1 MSTSEVNTR
10 VQSGPAGTGSED
22 MADEQL
28 LRYSRQIMLPQID
41 IAGQKRL
48 RDSSALI
55 IGAGGL
61 GSPVALYLAA
71 CGVGKIVLVDDDR
84 VELKNLQR
92 QIMYNSDQVG
102 TMKVRSASGALK
114 ALNPEVSVSAV
125 AERLSGAALAQA
137 VENVDV
143 VIDATDNLASRL
155 EINRACHATRTPLV
169 SASAIRWEGQ
179 LSVFD
184 PRQQESPCYQCLYGR
199 LGEVG
204 QSCSE
209 NGVMGPV
216 VGILGSM
223 QANEAVKLLAGCG
236 STMIGRVLMLD
247 ALSMDLQFIN
257 LARDPECTVCGGGE

>member
-1 MSTSEVNTR
+1 MI
-10 VQSGPAGTGSED
+10 
-22 MADEQL
+22 DEQL

-41 IAGQKRL
+41 ISGQQRL
-48 RDSSALI
+48 LDSSALI
-55 IGAGGL
+55 IGIGGL

-71 CGVGKIVLVDDDR
+71 CGVGEIVLVDDDR

-92 QIMYNSDQVG
+92 QIIYNSHQVG
-102 TMKVRSASGALK
+102 TMKVESAADVIDS
-114 ALNPEVSVSAV
+114 LNPEVRVSVIADRISGETLRKNI
-125 AERLSGAALAQA
+125 ER
-137 VENVDV
+137 VDV

-155 EINRACHATRTPLV
+155 EINQQCYSTRTPLV

-184 PRQQESPCYQCLYGR
+184 SRQQDSPCYQCLYGH

-216 VGILGSM
+216 VGMLGCM
-223 QANEAVKLLAGCG
+223 QANETVKLLTGAG
-236 STMIGRVLMLD
+236 SSLTGRVLMLD
-247 ALSMDLQFIN
+247 ALSMDLQFIR
-257 LARDPECTVCGGGE
+257 LARDPECTVCGKG

>member
-1 MSTSEVNTR
+1 MDLV
-10 VQSGPAGTGSED
+10 
-22 MADEQL
+22 DEQL

-48 RDSSALI
+48 LHSRTLI
-55 IGAGGL
+55 IGVGGL

-71 CGVGKIVLVDDDR
+71 CGVGEIVLVDDDR

-102 TMKVRSASGALK
+102 TMKVQSASGVLQ
-114 ALNPEVSVSAV
+114 ALNPEVSVSVIAD
-125 AERLSGAALAQA
+125 RLGGEDLIQA
-137 VENVDV
+137 VDDVDV

-155 EINRACHATRTPLV
+155 EINRMCHVTRTPLV

-184 PRQQESPCYQCLYGR
+184 PRRADSPCYQCLYGN

-216 VGILGSM
+216 VGMLGCM
-223 QANEAVKLLAGCG
+223 QANEAVKLLAGAG
-236 STMIGRVLMLD
+236 TSLIGRVLMLD
-247 ALSMDLQFIN
+247 ALNMDMQFIH
-257 LARDPECTVCGGGE
+257 LERDPDCSVCGNGS

>member
-1 MSTSEVNTR
+1 MDLV
-10 VQSGPAGTGSED
+10 
-22 MADEQL
+22 DEQL

-48 RDSSALI
+48 LQSRALI
-55 IGAGGL
+55 IGVGGL

-71 CGVGKIVLVDDDR
+71 CGVGEIVLVDDDR

-102 TMKVRSASGALK
+102 KMKVQSASGVLQ
-114 ALNPEVSVSAV
+114 ALNPEVSVNVIAD
-125 AERLSGAALAQA
+125 RLGGEALTQA

-155 EINRACHATRTPLV
+155 EINRMCHATRTPLV

-184 PRQQESPCYQCLYGR
+184 PRRADSPCYQCLYGS

-216 VGILGSM
+216 VGMLGCM
-223 QANEAVKLLAGCG
+223 QANEVVKLLAGAG
-236 STMIGRVLMLD
+236 TSLIGRVLMLD
-247 ALSMDLQFIN
+247 ALNMDMQFIH
-257 LARDPECTVCGGGE
+257 LERDPDCSVCGNRS

>member
-1 MSTSEVNTR
+1 MI
-10 VQSGPAGTGSED
+10 
-22 MADEQL
+22 DEQL

-41 IAGQKRL
+41 ISGQQRL
-48 RDSSALI
+48 LDSIALI
-55 IGAGGL
+55 IGVGGL

-71 CGVGKIVLVDDDR
+71 CGVGEIVLVDDDR

-92 QIMYNSDQVG
+92 QIIYNSHQLG
-102 TMKVRSASGALK
+102 TVKVESAAAALG
-114 ALNPEVSVSAV
+114 ALNPEVRVSVIADRISGDSLRKNI
-125 AERLSGAALAQA
+125 ERA
-137 VENVDV
+137 DV

-155 EINRACHATRTPLV
+155 EINQQCYATRTPLV

-184 PRQQESPCYQCLYGR
+184 SRQQDSPCYQCLYGR

-216 VGILGSM
+216 VGMLGCM
-223 QANEAVKLLAGCG
+223 QANEAVKLLTGAG
-236 STMIGRVLMLD
+236 STLTGRVLMLD
-247 ALSMDLQFIN
+247 ALSMDWQSIRLE
-257 LARDPECTVCGGGE
+257 RDPACSVCGS